1 MDKSLIGN
9 ILKNYNDCS
18 SFVKQKVS
26 HYFHKI
32 IILDH
37 RYWNNLNLFNS
48 FQKKKK
54 PQNLKTTKNP
64 GLNLPAEMKLTDHR
78 VNKGTG
84 GSPVASVIA
93 TVLKSRKRP
102 RRVQRGN
109 NRKKIM

>member
-48 FQKKKK
+48 FQKKK
-54 PQNLKTTKNP
+54 NSRILKQ
-64 GLNLPAEMKLTDHR
+64 
-78 VNKGTG
+78 
-84 GSPVASVIA
+84 
-93 TVLKSRKRP
+93 LKIL
-102 RRVQRGN
+102 V
-109 NRKKIM
+109 